1 MYVFLGRG
9 DAAEL
14 ELCDADNF
22 REFKVAADGD
32 RNDDRLA
39 AAITPIG
46 RMDGE
51 DHIWLDPDG
60 VAALPGARP
69 SDPAW
74 EKSFEGM
81 VEYARGHGWVDE
93 RGAVRAH
100 VEWRAG

>member
-1 MYVFLGRG
+1 MYILLGRD

-32 RNDDRLA
+32 RDVKRLA

-51 DHIWLDPDG
+51 DHVWLAPGG
-60 VAALPGARP
+60 VAALPGAP
-69 SDPAW
+69 SDPGW
-74 EKSFEGM
+74 EKSFAGM
-81 VEYARGHGWVDE
+81 VEYARDHGWVDE

-100 VEWRAG
+100 VEWREG